1 MPTLSPAARVG
12 YRRPALERGA
22 RAIHT
27 LLMWVAAAV
36 VSGTPGRAVEAAP
49 AEAGGGEAVAE
60 VRRFC
65 DNLVEH
71 ARDRYGSE
79 PTPLF
84 VCQLDVVTRQ
94 LPPPDSKLYASSG
107 RGGAGPRMNNLQFD
121 GGLLRL
127 LYAMSEVTGDAKYAE
142 AADEY
147 LRYYLENLPDED
159 TGFFPWGDHRG
170 YDVVADQTIRA
181 VHEFKCIYPPWE
193 AMYRINPEAVT
204 RQIESLRRHVIDPE
218 RSRGF
223 NRHHPPG
230 SLPHS
235 MNSSGGAWIAA
246 WSFLH
251 TKTGDER
258 YLDWAEQMAD
268 YLWSVRNPKTD
279 LIAAHPFDPAYPEMK
294 RSELAMARASRTEY
308 MGQITWFAAN
318 LLRAAELLGPEKGRR
333 FREQA
338 LAYYRAFTR
347 RMDVKPDGSFYAT
360 FDLAAGKPLFP
371 RVADGWQYTRQISRP
386 GGWSNGVV
394 PIRALFSLG
403 FAYKLTR
410 EEDLRETFDKLVPLA
425 ELEKFRNL
433 DGPPEPIAAGLLAQ
447 VIVGFL
453 NAYRG
458 SGNREYLDN
467 AWLLSRYGLAH
478 FCRDGWFVCGVPTV
492 DRYRD
497 PKIDVWRTY
506 SNRGG
511 SDDLALAVLRV
522 CLAREGKSDVA
533 EDDVGCYF

>member
-1 MPTLSPAARVG
+1 MSKRSPIGPAR
-12 YRRPALERGA
+12 YRRAASGSLYRLIYP
-22 RAIHT
+22 
-27 LLMWVAAAV
+27 LLIWAFAM
-36 VSGTPGRAVEAAP
+36 SGSATPGRAAESDAA
-49 AEAGGGEAVAE
+49 EVVVK

-79 PTPLF
+79 HTPLF
-84 VCQLDVVTRQ
+84 VCQLDVATRQ
-94 LPPPDSKLYASSG
+94 LPPSDSKLYASSG

-127 LYAMSEVTGDAKYAE
+127 LYAMSDVTGDAKYAD

-147 LRYYLENLPDED
+147 LRHYLESLPDEE

-170 YDVVADQTIRA
+170 YDVVADESIRA
-181 VHEFKCIYPPWE
+181 VHEFKCTYPPWD

-204 RQIESLRRHVIDPE
+204 RQIESLRRHIVDLE
-218 RSRGF
+218 RSWGF

-246 WSFLH
+246 WAFLH

-258 YLDWAEQMAD
+258 YLDWAVQMAD

-294 RSELAMARASRTEY
+294 QSERAMARAGRTEY

-318 LLRAAELLGPEKGRR
+318 LLRVAELLGPEKGKK
-333 FREQA
+333 FREQG

-360 FDLAAGKPLFP
+360 FDLATGNSLFP
-371 RVADGWQYTRQISRP
+371 RVADGWQYTRQIGQP
-386 GGWSNGVV
+386 HGWSNGVV

-403 FAYKLTR
+403 FAYKLTG
-410 EEDLRETFDKLVPLA
+410 EEDLRETLDKLIPLA
-425 ELEKFRNL
+425 ELEKFRDP

-453 NAYRG
+453 NAYQG
-458 SGNREYLDN
+458 SGNREYLDR
-467 AWLLSRYGLAH
+467 AWLLSRYALAH
-478 FCRDGWFVCGVPTV
+478 FYYDGWFVCGVPTV
-492 DRYRD
+492 GRYRD
-497 PKIDVWRTY
+497 PDVNVWRTY

-511 SDDLALAVLRV
+511 SDDLALAVLRMHLV
-522 CLAREGKSDVA
+522 RDGKSDVA
-533 EDDVGCYF
+533 VDDVGCYF